1 MATPAVLIERKRAMA
16 GFGAACALP
25 VPAGFNASLGTFGGP
40 AERFLAEIQRELGA
54 PRPAPGGRSCRRCC
68 SPRPRQ
74 PSAAATA
81 TPCGA
86 SGTRPLTAVALYVLH
101 DMENADELQ
110 GRRGDRLV
118 LRVACRDRLGA
129 LRYDDDSIE
138 QYLPLDVIPWGAP
151 SANIDGVH
159 IEQMG
164 LAAWSTQ
171 QWFCKAAGTLMNTAW
186 ALSWLYRH
194 HAGSV
199 PLRAL
204 SDAELRAGERGVTT
218 HRQITRVLGGGTH
231 TDPGPGYPL
240 GYVIRRAHVFAG
252 I

>member
-1 MATPAVLIERKRAMA
+1 M
-16 GFGAACALP
+16 
-25 VPAGFNASLGTFGGP
+25 
-40 AERFLAEIQRELGA
+40 
-54 PRPAPGGRSCRRCC
+54 RR
-68 SPRPRQ
+68 
-74 PSAAATA
+74 
-81 TPCGA
+81 
-86 SGTRPLTAVALYVLH
+86 SGTRALAEVRLYVLH
-101 DMENADELQ
+101 DMENADELRAAEET
-110 GRRGDRLV
+110 GSFFESRAATGS
-118 LRVACRDRLGA
+118 AHFGC
-129 LRYDDDSIE
+129 DDDSIE

-151 SANIDGVH
+151 KANTDGIH

-164 LAAWSTQ
+164 LAGWSTQ
-171 QWFCKAAGTLMNTAW
+171 QWFSKAAGTLMNTAW
-186 ALSWLYRH
+186 ALGWLYRH

-199 PLRAL
+199 PLRQL

>member
-16 GFGAACALP
+16 EFGAACALP
-25 VPAGFNASLGTFGGP
+25 MPAGFNASLGTFGGP
-40 AERFLAEIQRELGA
+40 AERFLAEIQRELGVA
-54 PRPAPGGRSCRRCC
+54 PTGAWGPVVQTVLFAKASGAIGSRYCHAVRR
-68 SPRPRQ
+68 
-74 PSAAATA
+74 
-81 TPCGA
+81 
-86 SGTRPLTAVALYVLH
+86 SGTRALAEVKLYVLH
-101 DMENADELQ
+101 DMENADELKAAEET
-110 GRRGDRLV
+110 GSFFESRAATGS
-118 LRVACRDRLGA
+118 AHFGC
-129 LRYDDDSIE
+129 DDDSIE

-151 SANIDGVH
+151 KANTDGVH

-186 ALSWLYRH
+186 ALAWLYRH
-194 HAGSV
+194 HAGAV
-199 PLRAL
+199 PLREL